1 MESLAE
7 RILDVSS
14 KKRHSIFRKSLT
26 RTIIFAALI
35 LFATSTFGAYNQ
47 SQLSL
52 VLIYFI
58 GVLSVTLLTGTSGQL
73 SLGQG
78 ALMAVGGYS
87 AALAMINLQY
97 SILLAVPVAMIVAAL
112 AGLLLGLAAAR
123 LSGPYLAGTTL
134 VIALAIPTIASRFF
148 SIFKGDEGLFMEAG
162 YPPVWLTNLIGEISF
177 EEWELYTVLPF
188 ALLALFFASNI
199 LLSRTGR
206 VWKSIRDNENAAS
219 LSGVNFSR
227 EKIYVFVIASA
238 FAGVAGALYGMRGIV
253 APSVYPVSLSLAL
266 LTAAVLGGIRSIA
279 GAFIGTVIVV
289 FLPDWINL
297 VLGNFE
303 MSTQISDFLPALLS
317 GLLLIATVV
326 INPAGVMGGSHHHK
340 KK

>member
-1 MESLAE
+1 M
-7 RILDVSS
+7 SS

-35 LFATSTFGAYNQ
+35 LFAASSFEAYNQ

-58 GVLSVTLLTGTSGQL
+58 GVLSVILLTGTSGQL

-87 AALAMINLQY
+87 AALTMIHLQY
-97 SILLAVPVAMIVAAL
+97 SIWVAVFAAMFVAAL

-134 VIALAIPTIASRFF
+134 VIALAIPTIANRFF

-162 YPPVWLTNLIGEISF
+162 DPPVWLSNLVGEISF

-206 VWKSIRDNENAAS
+206 VWKSIRDHESAAA
-219 LSGVNFSR
+219 LSGINFSR
-227 EKIYVFVIASA
+227 EKIFVFIVSSA

-253 APSVYPVSLSLAL
+253 APSVYPVALSLAL

-279 GAFIGTVIVV
+279 GAFIGTIIVV

-303 MSTQISDFLPALLS
+303 MSTQVSDFLPALLS

>member
-1 MESLAE
+1 
-7 RILDVSS
+7 
-14 KKRHSIFRKSLT
+14 
-26 RTIIFAALI
+26 
-35 LFATSTFGAYNQ
+35 
-47 SQLSL
+47 
-52 VLIYFI
+52 
-58 GVLSVTLLTGTSGQL
+58 
-73 SLGQG
+73 
-78 ALMAVGGYS
+78 MAVGGYS

-97 SILLAVPVAMIVAAL
+97 SIWLAVPVAMVVAAL

-177 EEWELYTVLPF
+177 EEWELYLVLPF

-206 VWKSIRDNENAAS
+206 VWKSIRDHESAS
-219 LSGVNFSR
+219 ALSGINFSR
-227 EKIYVFVIASA
+227 EKIYVFIISSA

-297 VLGNFE
+297 VLDNFE
-303 MSTQISDFLPALLS
+303 MSTQVSDFLPALLS

>member
-1 MESLAE
+1 
-7 RILDVSS
+7 VSS

-26 RTIIFAALI
+26 RTLIFGALI
-35 LFATSTFGAYNQ
+35 LFTASTFEAYNQ

-97 SILLAVPVAMIVAAL
+97 PIWLAVPVAMIVAAL

-162 YPPVWLTNLIGEISF
+162 SPPVWLTNLIGEISF
-177 EEWELYTVLPF
+177 EEWELYLVLPF

-206 VWKSIRDNENAAS
+206 VWKSIRDNENAAA
-219 LSGVNFSR
+219 LSGINFSR
-227 EKIYVFVIASA
+227 EKIYVFIISSA

>member
-1 MESLAE
+1 LRTHSLCTA
-7 RILDVSS
+7 
-14 KKRHSIFRKSLT
+14 
-26 RTIIFAALI
+26 
-35 LFATSTFGAYNQ
+35 STFEAYNQ

-97 SILLAVPVAMIVAAL
+97 PIWLAVPVAMIVAAL

-162 YPPVWLTNLIGEISF
+162 SPPVWLTNLIGEISF
-177 EEWELYTVLPF
+177 EEWELYLVLPF

-206 VWKSIRDNENAAS
+206 VWKSIRDNENAAA
-219 LSGVNFSR
+219 LSGINFSR
-227 EKIYVFVIASA
+227 EKIYVFIISSA

>member
-1 MESLAE
+1 M
-7 RILDVSS
+7 S
-14 KKRHSIFRKSLT
+14 KSKRHSIFRKSLT
-26 RTIIFAALI
+26 RTLIFAALI
-35 LFATSTFGAYNQ
+35 LFLLSTFEAYNQ
-47 SQLSL
+47 SQLTL

-58 GVLSVTLLTGTSGQL
+58 GALSVILLTGTSGQL

-87 AALAMINLQY
+87 SALAIINLQY
-97 SILLAVPVAMIVAAL
+97 SMWLAIPVGMFGAAL

-134 VIALAIPTIASRFF
+134 VIALAIPTIANRFF
-148 SIFKGDEGLFMEAG
+148 SIFNGDEGLFVDFG
-162 YPPVWLTNLIGEISF
+162 YPPQWLTNLIGEVSY
-177 EEWELYTVLPF
+177 EEWEFYTVLPF
-188 ALLALFFASNI
+188 ALLAIFFASNI

-206 VWKSIRDNENAAS
+206 VWKSIRDNESAAA
-219 LSGVNFSR
+219 LSGTNTSR
-227 EKIYVFVIASA
+227 QKIFVFVIASA

-253 APSVYPVSLSLAL
+253 APSVYPVSLSLTL

-297 VLGNFE
+297 VLGGFE
-303 MSTQISDFLPALLS
+303 LSTQVGDYLPSLISA
-317 GLLLIATVV
+317 LLLIVTVV
-326 INPAGVMGGSHHHK
+326 INPAGVMGGTHLHK

>member
-1 MESLAE
+1 VESLAE

-26 RTIIFAALI
+26 RTLIFGALI
-35 LFATSTFGAYNQ
+35 LFTASTFEAYNQ

-97 SILLAVPVAMIVAAL
+97 PIWLAVPVAMIVAAL

-162 YPPVWLTNLIGEISF
+162 SPPVWLTNLIGEISF
-177 EEWELYTVLPF
+177 EEWELYLVLPF

-206 VWKSIRDNENAAS
+206 VWKSIRDNENASA
-219 LSGVNFSR
+219 LSGINFSR
-227 EKIYVFVIASA
+227 EKIYVFIISSA

-303 MSTQISDFLPALLS
+303 MSTQVSDFLPALLS

>member
-1 MESLAE
+1 ME
-7 RILDVSS
+7 RIRDVSS

-35 LFATSTFGAYNQ
+35 LFTASTFEAYNQ

-58 GVLSVTLLTGTSGQL
+58 GVLSVILLTGTSGQL

-87 AALAMINLQY
+87 AALTMIHLQY
-97 SILLAVPVAMIVAAL
+97 SIWLAVLAAMIVAAL

-134 VIALAIPTIASRFF
+134 VIALAIPTIANRFF
-148 SIFKGDEGLFMEAG
+148 SIFKGDEGLFMDSGE
-162 YPPVWLTNLIGEISF
+162 PPAWLTNLVGEISF
-177 EEWELYTVLPF
+177 EEWELYLVLPF

-206 VWKSIRDNENAAS
+206 VWKSIRDNESAAA
-219 LSGVNFSR
+219 LSGINFSR
-227 EKIYVFVIASA
+227 EKIFVFVISSA

-253 APSVYPVSLSLAL
+253 APSVYPVALSLAL

-279 GAFIGTVIVV
+279 GAFIGTIIVV

-303 MSTQISDFLPALLS
+303 TSTQVSDYLPALIS
-317 GLLLIATVV
+317 GLLLILTVV

>member
-1 MESLAE
+1 M
-7 RILDVSS
+7 SS

-26 RTIIFAALI
+26 RTLIFGALI
-35 LFATSTFGAYNQ
+35 LFTASTFEAYNQ

-97 SILLAVPVAMIVAAL
+97 PIWLAVPVAMIVAAL

-162 YPPVWLTNLIGEISF
+162 YPPAWLTNLIGEISF
-177 EEWELYTVLPF
+177 EEWELYLVLPF

-206 VWKSIRDNENAAS
+206 VWKSIRDNENASA
-219 LSGVNFSR
+219 LSGINFSR
-227 EKIYVFVIASA
+227 EKIYVFIISSA

-303 MSTQISDFLPALLS
+303 MSTQVSDFLPALLS

>member
-1 MESLAE
+1 
-7 RILDVSS
+7 VSS

-35 LFATSTFGAYNQ
+35 LVAASTFEPYNQ

-97 SILLAVPVAMIVAAL
+97 SIWLAVPVAMFVAAL

-162 YPPVWLTNLIGEISF
+162 SPPVWLTNLIGEISF
-177 EEWELYTVLPF
+177 EEWELYLILPF

-206 VWKSIRDNENAAS
+206 VWKSIRDHESAAA
-219 LSGVNFSR
+219 LSGINFSR
-227 EKIYVFVIASA
+227 QKIFVFVIASA
-238 FAGVAGALYGMRGIV
+238 FAGVAGALYGIRGIV
-253 APSVYPVSLSLAL
+253 APSVYPISLSLAL
-266 LTAAVLGGIRSIA
+266 LTAAVLGGVRSIA

-303 MSTQISDFLPALLS
+303 TSTQVADYLPTLIS
-317 GLLLIATVV
+317 GILLIATVV
-326 INPAGVMGGSHHHK
+326 INPAGVMGGSHLHK

>member
-1 MESLAE
+1 M
-7 RILDVSS
+7 SS
-14 KKRHSIFRKSLT
+14 RKRHSIFRKSLT
-26 RTIIFAALI
+26 RTLIFGALI
-35 LFATSTFGAYNQ
+35 LFTASTFEAYNQ

-97 SILLAVPVAMIVAAL
+97 PIWLAVPVAMIVAAL

-162 YPPVWLTNLIGEISF
+162 SPPVWLTNLIGEISF
-177 EEWELYTVLPF
+177 EEWELYLVLPF

-206 VWKSIRDNENAAS
+206 VWKSIRDHESAAA
-219 LSGVNFSR
+219 LSGINFSR
-227 EKIYVFVIASA
+227 EKIYVFIISSA

-266 LTAAVLGGIRSIA
+266 LTAAGLGGIRSIA

-303 MSTQISDFLPALLS
+303 MSTQVSDFLPALLS

>member
-1 MESLAE
+1 M
-7 RILDVSS
+7 SS

-35 LFATSTFGAYNQ
+35 LVAASTFEPYNQ

-97 SILLAVPVAMIVAAL
+97 SIWLAVPVAMFVAAL

-162 YPPVWLTNLIGEISF
+162 SPPVWLTNLIGEISF
-177 EEWELYTVLPF
+177 EEWELYLILPF

-206 VWKSIRDNENAAS
+206 VWKSIRDHESAAA
-219 LSGVNFSR
+219 LSGINFSR
-227 EKIYVFVIASA
+227 QKIFVFVIASA
-238 FAGVAGALYGMRGIV
+238 FAGVAGALYGIRGIV
-253 APSVYPVSLSLAL
+253 APSVYPISLSLAL
-266 LTAAVLGGIRSIA
+266 LTAAVLGGVRSIA

-303 MSTQISDFLPALLS
+303 TSTQVADYLPTLIS
-317 GLLLIATVV
+317 GILLIATVV
-326 INPAGVMGGSHHHK
+326 INPAGVMGGSHLHK

>member
-1 MESLAE
+1 MEYLAE
-7 RILDVSS
+7 RIRDVSNS
-14 KKRHSIFRKSLT
+14 KPHSIFRKSLT
-26 RTIIFAALI
+26 RTLIFAALI
-35 LFATSTFGAYNQ
+35 LFAQSTFEAYNQ
-47 SQLSL
+47 SQVAL

-58 GVLSVTLLTGTSGQL
+58 GALSVTLLTGTSGQL

-87 AALAMINLQY
+87 SALAMIHLQY
-97 SILLAVPVAMIVAAL
+97 SMWLAIPVGMIGAAL

-134 VIALAIPTIASRFF
+134 VIALAIPTIANRFF
-148 SIFKGDEGLFMEAG
+148 SLFKGDEGLFVDSG
-162 YPPVWLTNLIGEISF
+162 YPPKWLTNLIGEVSF
-177 EEWELYTVLPF
+177 EEWQLYSVLPF

-206 VWKSIRDNENAAS
+206 VWKAIRDNESAAS
-219 LSGVNFSR
+219 LSGINFPR
-227 EKIYVFVIASA
+227 QKIFVFVIASA

-253 APSVYPVSLSLAL
+253 APSVYPVSLSLTL

-279 GAFIGTVIVV
+279 GAFIGTVILV

-297 VLGNFE
+297 ALGGFE
-303 MSTQISDFLPALLS
+303 LSTQVGDYLPALIS
-317 GLLLIATVV
+317 ALLLIATVV
-326 INPAGVMGGSHHHK
+326 INPAGVMGGNHLHK

>member
-1 MESLAE
+1 
-7 RILDVSS
+7 VSS

-35 LFATSTFGAYNQ
+35 LFTASTFEAYNQ

-97 SILLAVPVAMIVAAL
+97 PIWLAVPVAMIVAAL

-162 YPPVWLTNLIGEISF
+162 SPPVWLTNLIGEISF
-177 EEWELYTVLPF
+177 EEWELYLVLPF

-206 VWKSIRDNENAAS
+206 VWKSIRDNENAAA
-219 LSGVNFSR
+219 LSGINFSR
-227 EKIYVFVIASA
+227 EKIYVFIISSA

>member
-1 MESLAE
+1 VEFWDQGIRA
-7 RILDVSS
+7 VS
-14 KKRHSIFRKSLT
+14 KLKTHSIARKSFI
-26 RTIIFAALI
+26 RTLLFTFAILWLGSIFDAYNKGQLAVVLI
-35 LFATSTFGAYNQ
+35 L
-47 SQLSL
+47 
-52 VLIYFI
+52 FI
-58 GVLSVTLLTGTSGQL
+58 GVLSVTILTGISGQL

-78 ALMAVGGYS
+78 ALMAVGGYCTALLMTNYKLS
-87 AALAMINLQY
+87 LWIAIPVSIIGAAI
-97 SILLAVPVAMIVAAL
+97 
-112 AGLLLGLAAAR
+112 AGLLLGVAAAR

-134 VIALAIPTIASRFF
+134 VVALAIPTLANRFF
-148 SIFKGDEGLFMEAG
+148 SVFKGDEGLFMDSGE
-162 YPPVWLTNLIGEISF
+162 PPVWLTNLIGEISF
-177 EEWELYTVLPF
+177 EEWELYLVLPF

-206 VWKSIRDNENAAS
+206 VWKSIRDNESAAA
-219 LSGVNFSR
+219 LSGINFSR
-227 EKIYVFVIASA
+227 EKIFVFVISSA

-253 APSVYPVSLSLAL
+253 APSVYPVALSLAL

-279 GAFIGTVIVV
+279 GAFIGTIIVV

-303 MSTQISDFLPALLS
+303 TSTQVSDYLPALIS
-317 GLLLIATVV
+317 GILLILTVV